1 MNIVFTPTAWEQY
14 TEWQREDKKMVKRIN
29 ELIKDIDRNGLL
41 TGIGKPEPLK
51 HRKACSRRITDEHR
65 LITIWITSKIWLYTH
80 VNIIMKIS
88 TLNGANFFTISKGSH
103 IFISGPALHCLRKV
117 LRSHQYFSF
126 LYCGQ
131 LDHNSFCLLSF

>member
-65 LITIWITSKIWLYTH
+65 LIYNMDNTQNL
-80 VNIIMKIS
+80 IIYSYKY
-88 TLNGANFFTISKGSH
+88 H
-103 IFISGPALHCLRKV
+103 
-117 LRSHQYFSF
+117 YE
-126 LYCGQ
+126 
-131 LDHNSFCLLSF
+131 D

>member
-51 HRKACSRRITDEHR
+51 HRKA
-65 LITIWITSKIWLYTH
+65 
-80 VNIIMKIS
+80 
-88 TLNGANFFTISKGSH
+88 
-103 IFISGPALHCLRKV
+103 LHCLRKV

-131 LDHNSFCLLSF
+131 LDHNFYPVNYCNQL